1 MFSVYIKNNSGSP
14 GKFVKMKKLSK
25 KIGMPPGSLVFTGKQ
40 KTEKVHVD
48 IMDYDSGKIDEK
60 KTGKIEDCF
69 PYKDSPTVTWIDIKG
84 IHDVNITSKAGEH
97 FGIHPLVLED
107 ILNTN
112 QRPKVEVFDDYIF
125 IVFRMLSF
133 KETTAMVDS
142 EQVSLI
148 VGKNYVLSFQEKEDD
163 IFEPLRE
170 RIRRSK
176 GRIRTAGADYLAYSL
191 LDVITDNYFL
201 VLEKIGEQM
210 EDLEEQLLKG
220 PGQETLNKLYILK
233 RETMMLRKSVWPLR
247 EATVQLERS
256 GSTIISDNTYPFLR
270 DLYDHTIQVIDTVET
285 YRELVAGLI
294 ELYLSSISNRMN
306 EVMKVLTIIATIFI
320 PLTFI
325 AGIYGMNFH
334 YMPELEWSWAYF
346 AVLALML
353 LIGVGMLIFFRRKKW
368 L

>member
-1 MFSVYIKNNSGSP
+1 
-14 GKFVKMKKLSK
+14 MKKLSK

-40 KTEKVHVD
+40 KAEKVLID

-60 KTGKIEDCF
+60 KAGKIEDCF

-133 KETTAMVDS
+133 NESTAMVDS

-176 GRIRTAGADYLAYSL
+176 GRIRTAGADYLAYSM

-210 EDLEEQLLKG
+210 EDLEEQLMKG
-220 PGQETLNKLYILK
+220 PGQEALNQLYILK

-256 GSTIISDNTYPFLR
+256 GSPIISDNTYPFLR

-294 ELYLSSISNRMN
+294 ELYLSGISNRMN

-325 AGIYGMNFH
+325 AGVYGMNFH

-353 LIGVGMLIFFRRKKW
+353 LIGAGMLIFFRRKKW